1 LIKSYQH
8 ILFDLDHTLW
18 DFNKNS
24 HEALSE
30 VFNKAEL
37 KFLHDKLEG
46 DFDVFYKIY
55 HQYNDV
61 YWEKYRNGEVNKEEV
76 RNLRFYDSLKCF
88 DVNNMDLAIF
98 MADEYL
104 KISPYK
110 THLVPGTIDLLDYLN
125 NKYQLHI
132 ITNGFN
138 EVQFIKLAHSNLKNY
153 FDVVVTS
160 EEAGANKPDATIFNY
175 TLNKIKTLH
184 HQCIMIGDSFTSD
197 IIGARNVG
205 IDQIYFRDKR
215 HFKEV
220 SSGEDATF
228 KVDELAKIKRIL

>member
-1 LIKSYQH
+1 MIKSYQH

-18 DFNKNS
+18 DFDKNS
-24 HEALSE
+24 HEALLE
-30 VFNKAEL
+30 VFQNSEL
-37 KFLHDKLEG
+37 KPLFERVEG
-46 DFDVFYKIY
+46 DFEAFYKIY
-55 HQYNDV
+55 HQYNDF
-61 YWEKYRNGEVNKEEV
+61 YWEKYRKGEVNKQEV
-76 RNLRFYDSLKCF
+76 RNLRFSDSLKTF
-88 DVNNMDLAIF
+88 DIDNMDLAIF

-110 THLVPGTIDLLDYLN
+110 THLVPGTIDLLNYLN
-125 NKYQLHI
+125 QKYQLHI

-138 EVQFIKLAHSNLKNY
+138 EVQFIKLEHSKLKDF

-160 EEAGANKPDATIFNY
+160 EEAGANKPDPTIFNY

-205 IDQIYFRDKR
+205 IDQVYFRDKR
-215 HFKEV
+215 YFKED
-220 SSGEDATF
+220 STKEDATF
-228 KVDELAKIKRIL
+228 KVVELSKIKNIL